1 VYYKLEGRTKMA
13 EEKEIIL
20 TKEGLENLEQELEQ
34 LKTVR
39 RKEVTEKIKEALSFG
54 DLSENAEYDEARN
67 EQAEV
72 ESRINQIESMLK
84 FARVIDENDIQADIV
99 SLGSHVKIL
108 DIEFDEELEYTIVG
122 PTEVDPNS
130 KLSYESPV
138 GAALMNHTIGDVVE
152 AVTPGGTAQFKI
164 LDITR

>member
-1 VYYKLEGRTKMA
+1 MYYKLEGRTKMA

-34 LKTVR
+34 LKT
-39 RKEVTEKIKEALSFG
+39 
-54 DLSENAEYDEARN
+54 ENAEYDEARN

>member
-1 VYYKLEGRTKMA
+1 MA
-13 EEKEIIL
+13 ENKEIIL
-20 TKEGLENLEQELEQ
+20 TKEGHANLQQELEQ

-72 ESRINQIESMLK
+72 ESRINQIEHMLK
-84 FARVIDENDIQADIV
+84 FARVIDENEIQADVV
-99 SLGSHVKIL
+99 SLGSRVKIL
-108 DIEFDEELEYTIVG
+108 DMEFEEELEYTIVG

-130 KLSYESPV
+130 KL
-138 GAALMNHTIGDVVE
+138 
-152 AVTPGGTAQFKI
+152 
-164 LDITR
+164 

>member
-1 VYYKLEGRTKMA
+1 MA
-13 EEKEIIL
+13 ENKEIIL
-20 TKEGLENLEQELEQ
+20 TKEGHANLQQELEQ

-72 ESRINQIESMLK
+72 ESRINQIEHMLK
-84 FARVIDENDIQADIV
+84 FARVIDENEIQADVV
-99 SLGSHVKIL
+99 SLGSRVKIL
-108 DIEFDEELEYTIVG
+108 DMEFEEELEYTIVG

-138 GAALMNHTIGDVVE
+138 GAALMNHTVGDVVE
-152 AVTPGGTAQFKI
+152 ADTPDGAAQFKI

>member
-1 VYYKLEGRTKMA
+1 MYYKLEGRTKMA

-54 DLSENAEYDEARN
+54 DLSEK
-67 EQAEV
+67 AEV

>member
-1 VYYKLEGRTKMA
+1 MA

-20 TKEGLENLEQELEQ
+20 TSEGLANLEQELEQ
-34 LKTVR
+34 LKTVK

-54 DLSENAEYDEARN
+54 DLSENSEYDEARN

-72 ESRINQIESMLK
+72 ESRINQIEHMLK
-84 FARVIDENDIQADIV
+84 YVRVIDESEIQADVV
-99 SLGSHVKIL
+99 SLGSRVKIL
-108 DIEFDEELEYTIVG
+108 DIEFDEELEYLIVG
-122 PTEVDPNS
+122 PTEVDPNN

-138 GAALMNHTIGDVVE
+138 GAALMQHSVGDVVE
-152 AVTPGGTAQFKI
+152 ANTPGGTAKFKI